1 MEAWRDSVSIQ
12 VQNEFDYL
20 AATAMPFALEQLEQ
34 HGDFFPFGAT
44 LDIDDH
50 GRVITAEDD
59 SEKRQPASH
68 VLVEALRRGMR
79 ADADVLKCVALVV
92 NLKLEDGHAISIQL
106 EHRGGQ
112 TLTLLVPYSKK
123 RFAKGVT
130 LADTVVL
137 AGEQHIW

>member
-1 MEAWRDSVSIQ
+1 
-12 VQNEFDYL
+12 
-20 AATAMPFALEQLEQ
+20 MPFAVESLEK

-50 GRVITAEDD
+50 GRLITAEDNAD
-59 SEKRQPASH
+59 KRQPASH

-79 ADADVLKCVALVV
+79 ADVDVLKCIALVV
-92 NLKLEDGHAISIQL
+92 NLRLEDGGDAISIQL

-112 TLTLLVPYSKK
+112 TLTLLVPYTKK
-123 RFAKGVT
+123 RFGRGLTVG
-130 LADTVVL
+130 DTVVL

>member
-20 AATAMPFALEQLEQ
+20 AATAMPFAIEMIEQ

-44 LDIDDH
+44 LDIDDN
-50 GRVITAEDD
+50 GRVITAEDNTD
-59 SEKRQPASH
+59 RRQPASH

-92 NLKLEDGHAISIQL
+92 DLRLEDTDVISIQL

-123 RFAKGVT
+123 RFGRGVT
-130 LADTVVL
+130 VADTVVL
-137 AGEQHIW
+137 DGERHIW